1 MSRPPAV
8 VLALPL
14 SADDKLEPFVEVC
27 LMDGVALIAVWGE
40 GCGAIEDLIDE
51 IVVGDGSD
59 DSRYITTSAHEG
71 ETLEEVIEFARTWVT
86 EQGRHGAEVVR
97 L

>member
-1 MSRPPAV
+1 MARPPAV

-14 SADDKLEPFVEVC
+14 SADDKLEPFVEAC

-40 GCGAIEDLIDE
+40 GCAAIEDLIDDM
-51 IVVGDGSD
+51 VVGDGCD
-59 DSRYITTSAHEG
+59 ANRYITTSAHEC
-71 ETLEEVIEFARTWVT
+71 ETLEEVSEFARNWVT
-86 EQGRHGAEVVR
+86 EDGRQGAEVVR

>member
-1 MSRPPAV
+1 MSCRPAV

-14 SADDKLEPFVEVC
+14 SAEDKLEPFVERC
-27 LMDGVALIAVWGE
+27 LMAGVALIAVWGE
-40 GCGAIEDLIDE
+40 GCSGIEDLIDE

-59 DSRYITTSAHEG
+59 ESRYITTSAHGG
-71 ETLEEVIEFARTWVT
+71 ETLEEVIEFARNWVT
-86 EQGRHGAEVVR
+86 EDGRQGAEVVR

>member
-1 MSRPPAV
+1 MPYQPAV

-14 SADDKLEPFVEVC
+14 SAEDVLEPFVEAC
-27 LMDGVALIAVWGE
+27 LVDAVALIAVWGKD
-40 GCGAIEDLIDE
+40 CGEVEDLIDE
-51 IVVGDGSD
+51 IIVGDGSD

-71 ETLEEVIEFARTWVT
+71 ETLEDVMELAGHWVT
-86 EQGRHGAEVVR
+86 EDGRQGAEVVR

>member
-14 SADDKLEPFVEVC
+14 SANDKLEPFVEAC
-27 LMDGVALIAVWGE
+27 LMDGVALIAIWGE
-40 GCGAIEDLIDE
+40 GCSAVEDRIDE
-51 IVVGDGSD
+51 IIVGDGSD
-59 DSRYITTSAHEG
+59 PSRFITTSAHED
-71 ETLEEVIEFARTWVT
+71 ESLVDVVEFAGDWLTGD
-86 EQGRHGAEVVR
+86 GRRGAKVVK

>member
-14 SADDKLEPFVEVC
+14 SADDKLEPFVETC
-27 LMDGVALIAVWGE
+27 LMEGVALIAVWGE
-40 GCGAIEDLIDE
+40 GCCAVEDRIDD

-59 DSRYITTSAHEG
+59 ASRYITTSAHEG
-71 ETLEEVIEFARTWVT
+71 ETLEEVIEFARNWVT
-86 EQGRHGAEVVR
+86 EDGRRGAKVVR